1 MPESCFC
8 EAIREGPIRQP
19 ANTASGLAFV
29 PVAAAMFITASK
41 RRRRL
46 TGTAAAAPRTAP
58 VTPLL
63 ARAIY
68 AGIFAA
74 ATLLTGLGTV
84 FFHASLSFWGQTAD
98 VLGMYLIAS
107 FLVLYNA
114 ARLWPIRERL
124 AAPLYLGVNAAL
136 LWGLVTVPE
145 ARRYVFALLILAAVG
160 LEMVVRTRR
169 AVNARSGYFRVA
181 LGLFALGFSVWVL
194 DITHTLC
201 RPAGIVQ
208 GHAVWH
214 LCSAAA
220 LGSVFM
226 YYLSESSTADG
237 AS

>member
-1 MPESCFC
+1 MPGSCFC
-8 EAIREGPIRQP
+8 EAIREGSIRQP
-19 ANTASGLAFV
+19 VNTASGVAFL

-46 TGTAAAAPRTAP
+46 RGTAAPAPPIAP
-58 VTPLL
+58 VTPVLV
-63 ARAIY
+63 RAVY
-68 AGIFAA
+68 AGMFAA

-107 FLVLYNA
+107 FLVLYNC
-114 ARLWPIRERL
+114 ARLWSIRERI
-124 AAPLYLGVNAAL
+124 AAPLYLGANAAL

-145 ARRYVFALLILAAVG
+145 ARRYVFALLVLMAVG
-160 LEMVVRTRR
+160 LELAVRSRR
-169 AVNARSGYFRVA
+169 AVHARSGYFWGA
-181 LGLFALGFSVWVL
+181 LGLLALGFSAWVL

-201 RPAGIVQ
+201 RPAGVVQ

-220 LGSVFM
+220 LGSIFM
-226 YYLSESSTADG
+226 YYLSESSTADA